1 MPDIKKW
8 NFLKRAYEP
17 YTPPAGRISLYE
29 PVMET
34 PIVCASCGKQMTF
47 GDGYTSSELHNS
59 FGMGYTVCVS
69 CHEAEMAERL
79 KALEEERKDNG

>member
-1 MPDIKKW
+1 MADIRKW
-8 NFLKRAYEP
+8 NYQKKAYEP

-47 GDGYTSSELHNS
+47 GDGYTSLTLHNDAGFDYS
-59 FGMGYTVCVS
+59 VCES
-69 CHEAEMAERL
+69 CNSTEL
-79 KALEEERKDNG
+79 DEEIENRRKMVGQ

>member
-8 NFLKRAYEP
+8 NYLKRAYEP

-34 PIVCASCGKQMTF
+34 PIVCASCGKRMTF
-47 GDGYTSSELHNS
+47 GDGYTSLILHNFAG
-59 FGMGYTVCVS
+59 FGYSVCES
-69 CHEAEMAERL
+69 CHSTEL
-79 KALEEERKDNG
+79 DEEIENRRKMVGQ